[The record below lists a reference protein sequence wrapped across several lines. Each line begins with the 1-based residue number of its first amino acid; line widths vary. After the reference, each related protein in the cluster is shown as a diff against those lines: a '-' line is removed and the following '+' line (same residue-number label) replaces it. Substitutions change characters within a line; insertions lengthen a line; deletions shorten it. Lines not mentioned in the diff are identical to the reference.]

1 MLCVENRMKE
11 GEMGI
16 RFSIMI
22 VAMFAMHSL
31 CLAQGGKVSNENDN
45 DSPDDHGNNSGR
57 TKWRLERKF
66 YLGQNF
72 PDPFLLSD
80 TATIEYKIAGA
91 PYALLNV
98 YDSDGRIHL
107 SIYLPGDKNTVS
119 IPGEQLT
126 PGTYTYALVVYG
138 RIVEKKEF
146 NLRP

>member
-1 MLCVENRMKE
+1 MLCIENRMKE

-22 VAMFAMHSL
+22 VAMFAMHAL
-31 CLAQGGKVSNENDN
+31 CLAQGGKGSNENDN
-45 DSPDDHGNNSGR
+45 DSPDDGSNSGR
-57 TKWRLERKF
+57 AKWRLERRF

-72 PDPFLLSD
+72 PDPFVLSD
-80 TATIEYKIAGA
+80 KATIEYKIAGA

-107 SIYLPGDKNTVS
+107 SIYLPGDKNTVTIS
-119 IPGEQLT
+119 GEQLT
-126 PGTYTYALVVYG
+126 PGSYTYALVVYG